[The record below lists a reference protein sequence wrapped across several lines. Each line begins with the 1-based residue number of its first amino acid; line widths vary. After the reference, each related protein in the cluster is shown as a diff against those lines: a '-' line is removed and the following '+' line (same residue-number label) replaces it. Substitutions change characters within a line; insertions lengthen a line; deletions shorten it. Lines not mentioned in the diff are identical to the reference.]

1 MSAVDVD
8 DAPCLFRRG
17 PERSLGAFR
26 RILITERVE
35 KADLR
40 PAAGGAAAAEG
51 FSLGLGGAELR
62 VMLLSLAALFA
73 VDLCNSAGIQVR
85 RYLLRLPLPV
95 RWVCYLAV
103 VYVILIF
110 GIYGPDFS
118 ESQFIYFQF

>member
-1 MSAVDVD
+1 
-8 DAPCLFRRG
+8 
-17 PERSLGAFR
+17 
-26 RILITERVE
+26 
-35 KADLR
+35 
-40 PAAGGAAAAEG
+40 
-51 FSLGLGGAELR
+51 
-62 VMLLSLAALFA
+62 MLLSLAALFA